1 MGSRELCFY
10 SLDPIKTYKSYGSKC
25 FKNFVSIFK
34 PDKKSLLGIFLEHA
48 ALLNTPEPFYKPV
61 Q

>member
-10 SLDPIKTYKSYGSKC
+10 SLDPIKTYKAADSSALKI
-25 FKNFVSIFK
+25 FVSIFK

>member
-10 SLDPIKTYKSYGSKC
+10 SLDPIKTYKSCGSKC

-48 ALLNTPEPFYKPV
+48 ALLNTP
-61 Q
+61 